1 MLQNLLNDKKK
12 LTYAIV
18 AAVLIIAVVATG
30 TYFIVKHLNGDKSQT
45 TSQLKAD
52 ADTLMDQAMEAKRGK
67 DYSKATALLQQARE
81 KYVAAGD
88 TMNIT
93 DVDGQLAL
101 IKFKTENAK

>member
-1 MLQNLLNDKKK
+1 MLQDLLNDKKRV
-12 LTYAIV
+12 TYVIVSAI
-18 AAVLIIAVVATG
+18 LIIAVVATG
-30 TYFIVKHLNGDKSQT
+30 TFFVIRYVNEKKPQT

-101 IKFKTENAK
+101 IKFKIDNNK